1 MMVED
6 RGKLY
11 LPGYLAQIFTRDE
24 KHRRDELIQEEVS
37 VTIKGYQKAASFL
50 LEHRNTVYGHV
61 PEALFQENHEI
72 SYRKNMQIHLGI
84 TQAAT
89 ELISWELTS

>member
-37 VTIKGYQKAASFL
+37 VTIKGY
-50 LEHRNTVYGHV
+50 
-61 PEALFQENHEI
+61 
-72 SYRKNMQIHLGI
+72 
-84 TQAAT
+84 
-89 ELISWELTS
+89 